1 MSDSRLYTI
10 LNALKG
16 KIAADFTGASYSSG
30 LDMRNRCIIGLIDQ
44 PPEVPYACVTFL
56 DHTSEHGRSLGEYR
70 MNPRFE
76 IYLFVSGSSVEERT
90 KQVLNLISDVIKN
103 ITANRFLGLGGGTID
118 DVLCQT
124 TAIEGDRFGLE
135 NTAVGYIEVT
145 TPFQS
150 TTGV

>member
-1 MSDSRLYTI
+1 MADSRLYMI

-16 KIAADFTGASYSSG
+16 KIAADFTGAGDSSG
-30 LDMRNRCIIGLIDQ
+30 LDMRNKCVIGLMDS
-44 PPEVPYACVTFL
+44 PPEIPYACVTFL

-70 MNPRFE
+70 MSPRFE
-76 IYLFVSGSSVEERT
+76 IYLFVAGENVTERT
-90 KQVLNLISDVIKN
+90 KNVLNLTADVIKN
-103 ITANRFLGLGGGTID
+103 ITADRFLGLGGGTID

-124 TAIEGDRFGLE
+124 TAIEGDRYGLE
-135 NTAVGYIEVT
+135 NVAVGYIEVT